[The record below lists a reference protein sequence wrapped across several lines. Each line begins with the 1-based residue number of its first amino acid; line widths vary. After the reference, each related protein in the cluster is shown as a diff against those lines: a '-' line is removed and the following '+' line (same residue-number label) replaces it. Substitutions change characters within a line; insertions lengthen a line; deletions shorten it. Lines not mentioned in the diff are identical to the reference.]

1 MDAGIREVLQKFFP
15 GEEIVSVGPHGSGH
29 INHTFAVETAG
40 GQKYILQKINTEIF
54 KDVEGLMENV
64 VNVTDYLRRQIAK
77 EGSAR
82 IVPLSGSPPSF
93 AICLRR

>member
-1 MDAGIREVLQKFFP
+1 MDAMIREVLQNFFP

-40 GQKYILQKINTEIF
+40 EKKYVLQKINTDIF

-64 VNVTDYLRRQIAK
+64 VNVTA
-77 EGSAR
+77 
-82 IVPLSGSPPSF
+82 
-93 AICLRR
+93 

>member
-40 GQKYILQKINTEIF
+40 GQKYILQKINVPVYATKLTI
-54 KDVEGLMENV
+54 GCGR
-64 VNVTDYLRRQIAK
+64 TDGECR
-77 EGSAR
+77 
-82 IVPLSGSPPSF
+82 
-93 AICLRR
+93 